1 MFDRADFKGHRKSEA
16 IRMAS
21 VDMFYALI
29 GCFKFAY
36 LNATVGDGSFYRKLG
51 QAICVAVVITVYM
64 FVMNYFSSR

>member
-1 MFDRADFKGHRKSEA
+1 
-16 IRMAS
+16 MAS

-29 GCFKFAY
+29 GCFMFAY
-36 LNATVGDGSFYRKLG
+36 LNATVGDGYRKLG

>member
-1 MFDRADFKGHRKSEA
+1 
-16 IRMAS
+16 MAS

-36 LNATVGDGSFYRKLG
+36 LNATVGDGSFHRKLG